1 MTTQLIPNNVTSK
14 QQRFMVYIDQTLK
27 EDAEKL
33 AKLEKRSLSNLV
45 NVLLQKAVDDAKAR
59 GDIE

>member
-1 MTTQLIPNNVTSK
+1 MTTQLIAGNVTTK
-14 QQRFMVYIDQTLK
+14 LPRFMVYIDQKLK

-33 AKLEKRSLSNLV
+33 ARLEKRSLSNLV
-45 NVLLQKAVDDAKAR
+45 NVLLQKAVDEAKAR

>member
-1 MTTQLIPNNVTSK
+1 VTTQLIPNNVTSK